1 MKTSPCKKHW
11 QICTFFPVP
20 CLNDCQKGSIP
31 QNHLV
36 DHIKSE
42 CKVKNDGKELAEVKL
57 QNLNLQENLHVLG
70 ENEEVQDARIKELEK
85 HEQEMTT
92 TMNEMQEELWMKD
105 RKIFEMEVELK
116 EVHRKLH
123 IS

>member
-1 MKTSPCKKHW
+1 MN
-11 QICTFFPVP
+11 I
-20 CLNDCQKGSIP
+20 
-31 QNHLV
+31 
-36 DHIKSE
+36 
-42 CKVKNDGKELAEVKL
+42 
-57 QNLNLQENLHVLG
+57 NLQEKLHVLRD
-70 ENEEVQDARIKELEK
+70 NEELQDARIKELEK

-123 IS
+123 VS